1 MAERG
6 EQKRGA
12 QKATRKTGSVL
23 RGYLPI
29 AAISLAVIAFVGVV
43 GWLVVSGMD
52 DSAKPGKKLIQQVQ
66 IIRPPP
72 PPPAPPPPP
81 PEPEEVDVPEPE
93 EPEPEVAEA
102 DQPPPGDQLGL
113 DAEGVA
119 GADGFGLLGRKGG
132 RDLLGAGS
140 SDQYSW
146 YGQVLKSDLIDKL
159 AEIRDIRRDRY
170 SVVVRLWLAPDGR
183 IQKFKVMN
191 STGDTELD
199 RDLVAALKSLDRVS
213 ETPPDGLPQP
223 VRLRIVSRI

>member
-1 MAERG
+1 MAPG
-6 EQKRGA
+6 GQKGQGRQPAPGK
-12 QKATRKTGSVL
+12 KAGNL

-29 AAISLAVIAFVGVV
+29 AAISLAVITGVGAV
-43 GWLVVSGMD
+43 GWLFFNAMD
-52 DSAKPGKKLIQQVQ
+52 DSTKPTKKLIQQVQ

-72 PPPAPPPPP
+72 PPPTPPPPP

-93 EPEPEVAEA
+93 EQEPEQADA
-102 DQPPPGDQLGL
+102 DQPPAGDQLGL

-140 SDQYSW
+140 SNQYSW
-146 YGQVLKSDLIDKL
+146 YGQILKSDLIDKL
-159 AEIRDIRRDRY
+159 AEIRDIRRERY

-183 IQKFKVMN
+183 IQKFKVVT
-191 STGDTELD
+191 STGDARLD
-199 RDLVAALKSLDRVS
+199 RDLVAAIESLDRVS
-213 ETPPDGLPQP
+213 EMPPAGLPQP

>member
-1 MAERG
+1 MADG
-6 EQKRGA
+6 S
-12 QKATRKTGSVL
+12 RKTARSL

-29 AAISLAVIAFVGVV
+29 ALISLAVIALVGGL
-43 GWLVVSGMD
+43 GWLVVSGMG
-52 DSAKPGKKLIQQVQ
+52 DSAKPTKKLVQQVQ

-132 RDLLGAGS
+132 RDLLGASGG
-140 SDQYSW
+140 DQYSW

-183 IQKFKVMN
+183 IQRFTIVN
-191 STGDTELD
+191 STGDAELD
-199 RDLVAALKSLDRVS
+199 RDLVAALESLGRVS
-213 ETPPDGLPQP
+213 EMPPAGLPQP